1 MKPSVLLAV
10 VALATAIDPA
20 RAYEIEPSPLSV
32 VQALMDAERETDLE
46 LALSL
51 FSKDAIIVNVVG
63 DKILSAQLPRFLEL
77 DMWLN
82 ESFEL
87 EQVTVERNRVVW
99 TKSITAPFYEHISV
113 APIRFAFAAD
123 VRNGKIKSIVAHVP
137 PEEIAR
143 IESACR
149 QRTPEPRIYGNPCSA
164 FIQWMK
170 AESALAIAGTATSGS
185 ARDPVEMRVE

>member
-20 RAYEIEPSPLSV
+20 RANEIEPSPLSV

-87 EQVTVERNRVVW
+87 EEVTVERNRVVW

>member
-77 DMWLN
+77 DMW
-82 ESFEL
+82 
-87 EQVTVERNRVVW
+87 
-99 TKSITAPFYEHISV
+99 
-113 APIRFAFAAD
+113 
-123 VRNGKIKSIVAHVP
+123 
-137 PEEIAR
+137 
-143 IESACR
+143 
-149 QRTPEPRIYGNPCSA
+149 RIYGNPCSA